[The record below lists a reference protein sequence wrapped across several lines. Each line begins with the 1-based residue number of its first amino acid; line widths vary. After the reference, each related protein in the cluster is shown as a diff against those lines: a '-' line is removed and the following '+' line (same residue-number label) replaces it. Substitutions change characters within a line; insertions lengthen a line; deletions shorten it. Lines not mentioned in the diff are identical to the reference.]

1 MGVGALY
8 YYKNVV
14 ENDEKDVKNNQYHFI
29 NKIILKNYNNLF
41 TEIKQINQI
50 KKNTKRKIN
59 TFVSVFWTI
68 IINIF
73 IEKMS
78 FFNKNVML

>member
-14 ENDEKDVKNNQYHFI
+14 ENDDEYIKNNQYHFI

-41 TEIKQINQI
+41 LEIKQINQI

-59 TFVSVFWTI
+59 NFVSVFWTI

-73 IEKMS
+73 IKKMS